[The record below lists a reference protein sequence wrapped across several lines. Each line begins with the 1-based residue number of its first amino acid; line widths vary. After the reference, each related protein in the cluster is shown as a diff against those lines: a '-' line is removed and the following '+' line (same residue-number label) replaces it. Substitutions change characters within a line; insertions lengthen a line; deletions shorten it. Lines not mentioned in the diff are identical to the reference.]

1 MKIDKLTLPIY
12 LNQKYVFDL
21 LAIIENGFSQ
31 METIKTGSNKES
43 TENNN
48 LKGEVG
54 LSNTFAFLKFGVSA
68 STNLGKAEKS
78 AQEIVKDKIHT
89 PNSLF
94 SKMRDYLHSN
104 NLIIESEFLN
114 AKPGNFIEIKVSL
127 RKNPIID
134 SLESIL
140 SLMKTAETFEDKP
153 ISNNHNKKNNQINN
167 NKSENNKIANQIE
180 SLLNQLKEEGS
191 LDLIGTSTGTE
202 KLQVV
207 LTLDKAFIGDL
218 SLSDIADGE
227 FSVLGKITR
236 IVNENSTE
244 DVNLLRKTS
253 LSKFSNT
260 LLEQMFS
267 GFANMGDSGLK
278 DLEIETVIEAPVI
291 QLIPIS
297 IFT

>member
-21 LAIIENGFSQ
+21 LAIIDNGFSQ
-31 METIKTGSNKES
+31 METIKTGNNAANTES
-43 TENNN
+43 DN

-68 STNLGKAEKS
+68 NTNLEKTKNTV
-78 AQEIVKDKIHT
+78 EEVVKDKIHT

-94 SKMRDYLHSN
+94 SKMREYLHEN
-104 NLIIESEFLN
+104 KLIINYNFLN
-114 AKPGNFIEIKVSL
+114 SKPGDFVEIKLSL

-134 SLESIL
+134 TLEAIS
-140 SLMKTAETFEDKP
+140 SLMKIAVSFEDEPKN
-153 ISNNHNKKNNQINN
+153 NNHNKKPHQIQKN
-167 NKSENNKIANQIE
+167 STENAKIVNQIE
-180 SLLNQLKEEGS
+180 SLLNQLKDEGS
-191 LDLIGTSTGTE
+191 LDLIGTSTNEE
-202 KLQVV
+202 KFQVV

-227 FSVLGKITR
+227 FSVLGKVTR
-236 IVNENSTE
+236 IVDENSE
-244 DVNLLRKTS
+244 EEVNLLRKTS
-253 LSKFSNT
+253 LSKFNNT
-260 LLEQMFS
+260 LLNQMFS

-278 DLEIETVIEAPVI
+278 DLEIETVIKAPVI